1 MSISEA
7 VSSISIVEMDHRERL
22 REGGLAGG
30 EFGLPEKKVK
40 IREKSHP
47 HFGVLIRLLY
57 RKGLIWHRYSPAGPA
72 LRALAAGIWLILCV
86 WSGRFRPSRGL
97 HPEETF

>member
-22 REGGLAGG
+22 REGGLAAG

-40 IREKSHP
+40 I
-47 HFGVLIRLLY
+47 
-57 RKGLIWHRYSPAGPA
+57 
-72 LRALAAGIWLILCV
+72 
-86 WSGRFRPSRGL
+86 
-97 HPEETF
+97 